1 MSSFRE
7 IILSAIMLILVVLLM
22 LSEDESDFDNHKP
35 LVTNQSMSW
44 SLSVPPENIN
54 KTYGFLVFSGCIES
68 D

>member
-22 LSEDESDFDNHKP
+22 ISEDESDFDNHKP

-44 SLSVPPENIN
+44 SLSVPPENIT
-54 KTYGFLVFSGCIES
+54 KPMVFLCFQGV
-68 D
+68 